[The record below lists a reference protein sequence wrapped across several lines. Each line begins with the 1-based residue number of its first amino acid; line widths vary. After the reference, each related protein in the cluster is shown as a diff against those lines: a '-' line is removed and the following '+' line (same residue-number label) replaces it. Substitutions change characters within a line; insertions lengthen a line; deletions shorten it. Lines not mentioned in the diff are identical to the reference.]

1 MPRELIRGASEPFN
15 VKVGWHHEVQI
26 GVEADQQ
33 RSLAW
38 ILYGGG
44 PDALAKLGEQVRRL
58 SLVEYEDD
66 EHLGR
71 AVLNTLDCLPAQ
83 PFYGVWSDLDRYGC
97 NRLIR
102 TLRKARDAAFGRDE

>member
-1 MPRELIRGASEPFN
+1 MPRELIQGATEPFN
-15 VKVGWHHEVQI
+15 VKVGWRHEVQV

-33 RSLAW
+33 RSLNW
-38 ILYGGG
+38 ILYGNTTE
-44 PDALAKLGEQVRRL
+44 DLVRLGDQVRRL
-58 SLVEYEDD
+58 ALVEYEDD

-71 AVLNTLDCLPAQ
+71 ATLNTLDCLPGV
-83 PFYGVWSDLDRYGC
+83 PLYGVWADLDRAGC